1 MFLYKIIYIKKEKR
15 LEDNNLSIR
24 AISAKTLSDLF

>member
-1 MFLYKIIYIKKEKR
+1 MFLYKIIYIKKEK